1 MINQCLKFNILRML
15 SYEWPAQQYAAL
27 IYIFI
32 MALYKK
38 AGSNQKKPWR
48 QRKKRV
54 VAYHLLPIQSM
65 AKGMAGP
72 GETDDEY
79 DQDISSISNE

>member
-1 MINQCLKFNILRML
+1 
-15 SYEWPAQQYAAL
+15 
-27 IYIFI
+27 